1 MNIMIINRVKKMVK
15 GSLPYYLLAL
25 LPLATS
31 CQDMFEPA
39 DENTRQLEAMV
50 QETNYVYGLLI
61 YGYNRLP
68 YIRTTQTD
76 VATDD
81 AVTNVAGDTY
91 KKMATGEWKSDNN
104 PMSQWNEC
112 KDGIQYVNLFLKYV
126 EQVNWAQSAASKQ
139 QMFIDRL
146 TGEALGLRAIF
157 YYHLLQAHGG
167 YADDGILY
175 GVPLLTEPE
184 DGGSSYNVPRAPFAD
199 CVKQIFADCD
209 KAMELL
215 PDQYKDI
222 DDESEIPQ
230 KYQELG
236 AQLAGYN
243 LVFGNMAKNLV
254 SGKVAAAIKAQTA
267 LLAASPAYREQ
278 SGVTSEEAAK
288 ICASVL
294 KGIEFDPEG
303 NIWYKNIEKLSSS
316 ASVMPEILWREDWQK
331 QDASQESDNFPPS
344 LFGGGR
350 INPSQ
355 NFVDAFPMRNG
366 YPITDARSNYDPQD
380 PYNNRDP
387 RLADDVI
394 YNGTVFKSVVIV
406 TGTYESPTEKIG
418 HTDNINNSGSKSTL
432 TGYYMRKLL
441 RDDAGPSA
449 SSSTAA
455 VQPHIFPRIRYTE
468 LFLAYAE
475 TANEAWGPKVDGGG
489 LGLSAYDV
497 IKMIRQRGGIGTDEN
512 GEYVG
517 DPYLEECANDKAKMR
532 DLIRNERRIELCFE
546 NKRFW
551 DVRRWM
557 LPLDETVK
565 GVQIDKIDETM
576 DAVPGNLRYTL
587 LDVEPRQY
595 ESYQN
600 FGPIPN
606 SEVLLW
612 SELKQNKGW

>member
-1 MNIMIINRVKKMVK
+1 MKTKNIIF
-15 GSLPYYLLAL
+15 YLIGILAFS
-25 LPLATS
+25 S
-31 CQDMFEPA
+31 CEDMFEPA

-68 YIRTTQTD
+68 YMRTTQTD

-91 KKMATGEWKSDNN
+91 KKMATGEWKADNN

-126 EQVNWAQSAASKQ
+126 NQVNWAQSAASKQ

-184 DGGSSYNVPRAPFAD
+184 DGSTSYNQPRALFSD

-209 KAMELL
+209 KAVELL
-215 PDQYKDI
+215 PAQYKDI
-222 DDESEIPQ
+222 DDAEAIPQ
-230 KYQELG
+230 KYKDLG

-254 SGKVAAAIKAQTA
+254 SGKVAAAVKAQTA
-267 LLAASPAYREQ
+267 LLAASPAYRAQ
-278 SGVTSEEAAK
+278 SGVSSEEAAK

-294 KGIEFDPEG
+294 KDVEFDPEG
-303 NIWYKNIEKLSSS
+303 NIWYKNVDKLSSS
-316 ASVMPEILWREDWQK
+316 ASVMPEILWRADWEK
-331 QDASQESDNFPPS
+331 ADASQENDNFPPS
-344 LFGGGR
+344 IFGGGKV
-350 INPSQ
+350 NPTQ
-355 NFVDAFPMRNG
+355 NLVDAFPMRNG
-366 YPITDARSNYDPQD
+366 YPITDSRSQFDPQD
-380 PYNNRDP
+380 PYKDRDP
-387 RLADDVI
+387 RLTDDVI

-432 TGYYMRKLL
+432 TGYYLKKLL

-449 SSSTAA
+449 GSSSAA

-475 TANEAWGPKVDGGG
+475 TANDAWGAKVDGAG

-497 IKMIRQRGGIGTDEN
+497 IKKIRERGGIGTDEN
-512 GEYVG
+512 GEPVG
-517 DPYLEECANDKAKMR
+517 DPYLEECANDNTGAKMR
-532 DLIRNERRIELCFE
+532 ELIRNERRIELCFE

-551 DVRRWM
+551 DIRRWQ
-557 LPLDETVK
+557 LPINESAK
-565 GVQIDKIDETM
+565 GVQIDKIDEAK
-576 DAVPGNLRYTL
+576 DAVPGNLRYTP

-595 ESYQN
+595 ESYQS

-612 SELKQNKGW
+612 SELKQNAGW

>member
-1 MNIMIINRVKKMVK
+1 MVK
-15 GSLPYYLLAL
+15 GVLPFYLLAL

-81 AVTNVAGDTY
+81 AVTNVAGDVY

-167 YADDGILY
+167 YTENGELL
-175 GVPLLTEPE
+175 GVPLLTAPE
-184 DGGSSYNVPRAPFAD
+184 DGSSEYNQPRAPFAD

-215 PDQYKDI
+215 PNEYKDI
-222 DDESEIPQ
+222 DDAEEIPA
-230 KYQELG
+230 KYKELG

-254 SGKVAAAIKAQTA
+254 SGKVAAAVKAQTA
-267 LLAASPAYREQ
+267 LLAASPAYRDQ
-278 SGVTSEEAAK
+278 SGVSSEEAAK
-288 ICASVL
+288 ICANVL
-294 KGIEFDPEG
+294 KDVEFDPEG
-303 NIWYKNIEKLSSS
+303 NIWYKNIDKLSSS
-316 ASVMPEILWREDWQK
+316 ASIMPEILWREDWQK
-331 QDASQESDNFPPS
+331 QDASQETDNFPPS
-344 LFGGGR
+344 LYGGGR

-366 YPITDARSNYDPQD
+366 YPITDSRSNYDPQD
-380 PYNNRDP
+380 PYKDRDP

-394 YNGTVFKSVVIV
+394 YNGTVFKSVVII

-418 HTDNINNSGSKSTL
+418 HTDNINNSGSRSTL

-475 TANEAWGPKVDGGG
+475 TANEAWGPRVDGAG

-497 IKMIRQRGGIGTDEN
+497 IKKIRERGGIGKDEN
-512 GEYVG
+512 GDLIG
-517 DPYLEECANDKAKMR
+517 DPYLEECANDQAKMR
-532 DLIRNERRIELCFE
+532 ELIRNERRIELCFE

-551 DVRRWM
+551 DIRRWQ
-557 LPLDETVK
+557 LPLDESVK
-565 GVQIDKIDETM
+565 GVQIDKIDEAK

>member
-1 MNIMIINRVKKMVK
+1 MKTRNIILYFV
-15 GSLPYYLLAL
+15 AL
-25 LPLATS
+25 LTLCS

-50 QETNYVYGLLI
+50 QETDYVYGLLI

-126 EQVNWAQSAASKQ
+126 NQVKWAKSAESKNN
-139 QMFIDRL
+139 MFIARL

-167 YADDGILY
+167 YDEDGNLL

-184 DGGSSYNVPRAPFAD
+184 DGSSNYNQPRSSFAA
-199 CVKQIFADCD
+199 CVRQIFADCD
-209 KAMELL
+209 KAAELL
-215 PDQYKDI
+215 PAQYKDLN
-222 DDESEIPQ
+222 DEADIPQ
-230 KYQELG
+230 KYKDMG

-243 LVFGNMAKNLV
+243 LVLGNMARNLV
-254 SGKVAAAIKAQTA
+254 SGKVVLAVKAQTA
-267 LLAASPAYREQ
+267 LLAASPAYRAQ
-278 SGVTSEEAAK
+278 SGVSSEEAAK
-288 ICASVL
+288 ICAAAL
-294 KGIEFDPEG
+294 KDIEFDPDG
-303 NIWYKNIEKLSSS
+303 NIWYKNVEKLASST
-316 ASVMPEILWREDWQK
+316 SVMPEIIWRANWEK
-331 QDASQESDNFPPS
+331 SDASQETDNFPPS
-344 LFGGGR
+344 LFGSGR

-355 NFVDAFPMRNG
+355 NLVEAFPMSNG
-366 YPITDARSNYDPQD
+366 YPITDARSGFDPQD
-380 PYNNRDP
+380 PYKDRDP

-394 YNGTVFKSVVIV
+394 FNGSTFKSVVVV
-406 TGTYESPTEKIG
+406 TGTYASPTEKVG
-418 HTDNINNSGSKSTL
+418 NKDNINNAGTAHTL
-432 TGYYMRKLL
+432 TGYYMKKLL
-441 RDDAGPSA
+441 RDDAGASA
-449 SSSTAA
+449 SSSSPNN
-455 VQPHIFPRIRYTE
+455 QPHIYPRIRATE
-468 LFLAYAE
+468 LFLAFAE
-475 TANEAWGPKVDGGG
+475 AANDAWGPKVKDTS
-489 LGLSAYDV
+489 LQLSAYDV
-497 IKMIRQRGGIGTDEN
+497 IKMIRQRGGIGKDEN
-512 GEYVG
+512 GDYVG
-517 DPYLEECANDKAKMR
+517 DPYLEECANDQAKMR
-532 DLIRNERRIELCFE
+532 ELIRNERRIELCFE

-551 DVRRWM
+551 DIRRWQ
-557 LPLDETVK
+557 LPISETVK
-565 GVQIDKIDETM
+565 GVQIDLIDETQ

-612 SELKQNKGW
+612 SELRQNKGW

>member
-81 AVTNVAGDTY
+81 AVTNVAGDVY

-167 YADDGILY
+167 YTENGELL
-175 GVPLLTEPE
+175 GVPLLTAPE
-184 DGGSSYNVPRAPFAD
+184 DGSSEYNQPRAPFAD

-215 PDQYKDI
+215 PNEYKDI
-222 DDESEIPQ
+222 DDAEEIPA
-230 KYQELG
+230 KYKELG

-254 SGKVAAAIKAQTA
+254 SGKVAAAVKAQTA
-267 LLAASPAYREQ
+267 LLAASPAYRDQ
-278 SGVTSEEAAK
+278 SGVSSEEAAK
-288 ICASVL
+288 ICANVL
-294 KGIEFDPEG
+294 KDVEFDPEG
-303 NIWYKNIEKLSSS
+303 NIWYKNIDKLSSS
-316 ASVMPEILWREDWQK
+316 ASIMPEILWREDWQK
-331 QDASQESDNFPPS
+331 QDASQETDNFPPS
-344 LFGGGR
+344 LYGGGR

-366 YPITDARSNYDPQD
+366 YPITDSRSNYDPQD
-380 PYNNRDP
+380 PYKDRDP

-394 YNGTVFKSVVIV
+394 YNGTVFKSVVII

-418 HTDNINNSGSKSTL
+418 HTDNINNSGSRSTL

-475 TANEAWGPKVDGGG
+475 TANEAWGPRVDGAG

-497 IKMIRQRGGIGTDEN
+497 IKKIRERGGIGKDEN
-512 GEYVG
+512 GDLIG
-517 DPYLEECANDKAKMR
+517 DPYLEECANDQAKMR
-532 DLIRNERRIELCFE
+532 ELIRNERRIELCFE

-551 DVRRWM
+551 DIRRWQ
-557 LPLDETVK
+557 LPLDESVK
-565 GVQIDKIDETM
+565 GVQIDKIDEAK